1 MIWGGK
7 LSLGILVILVS
18 TIVFFALILGF
29 SAITGNVLA
38 DSDTTPPY
46 FINFPYNMEV
56 FSNENIIQEINASDE
71 TALDCFSINDSDNF
85 EINCSGYFQNKT
97 AVAIGLYNINV
108 TINDTSNN
116 IDSAVFYVNVS
127 AACIE
132 NLLNTSFS
140 SWLDLI
146 CDGSQMNQSRFL
158 VQYDENDCG
167 YLNETIY
174 EYQLVND
181 WQNTSW
187 TAWYNLSS
195 CYANNTILQE
205 RNLTNYDSY
214 GCASNFSSFDYQEA
228 SCDFCTPAM
237 QNTSWGAWK
246 DLSCITNQM
255 NQSRN
260 KTEYDANVCGEI
272 FNITHF
278 EYQLVSANWMNT
290 SFSNWENISCLAN
303 DKMNQSRF
311 LTNYDSYGCASNFS
325 SFEYQQTENCD
336 FCTPNMQNTSFSN
349 WINISSCYTNNTIL
363 QSRNKTEYDANTCNE
378 IANTTWFEYQE
389 TSCDFCTPNMQNT
402 SWTAWGNII
411 CVASQMN
418 QSRNKTEYDSNVC
431 NEIANSTW
439 FEYRLVN
446 PIWQNTSWGA
456 WSNLSCIGN
465 NMNQSRNRTQ
475 YDNYGCGSNTS
486 IFQYQLLTA
495 NLTYTS
501 WTSWQD
507 LSCSNNQMNQSRNR
521 TQYDSNNLG
530 CFLAQTESDS
540 RLVNTWI
547 NTSWTSWQD
556 ENCINTTT
564 MNQSRYKTQ
573 YDAYGCG
580 VNTSFYENQE
590 IADASCVDTIPP
602 YVAFISPIS
611 KAYDTNPIL
620 VNITNSSDAAFVFWD
635 NGTANLSYL
644 EPVELTLENG
654 NYNFIAYAND
664 SYGNLNSSS
673 VSFIVA
679 LSSGDDSG
687 DDSGGGGGSGGGYF
701 PITPVNNTNQTVNNS
716 VQQNNPSRQDN
727 PESQQGSN
735 IDNSDSFAPTGLV
748 IGSERS
754 FLNKYFILITLGF
767 IIAVMGAVLILRLH
781 TRNKYNVNNLRF
793 EKGL

>member
-402 SWTAWGNII
+402 TKTSWIDLTCSNDK
-411 CVASQMN
+411 MN
-418 QSRNKTEYDSNVC
+418 QSRNWTEYDSNVC

-456 WSNLSCIGN
+456 WSNLTACRANDTILQERNLTNYDSYGCGANFTSFMYQEAACDFCTESYANTTKSNWIDLTCSGSQ
-465 NMNQSRNRTQ
+465 MNQSRNWTQYDTNNCGYTNHTFFEYQLLNPVWQNTSFSNWENISCLANDKMNQSRFLTNYDSYGCASNFSSFEYQQTENCDFCTPNLQNTSWGSWQDYDCNSNQKRQQRNKTQYDSNNCNEIANETFFDYQLIGNNWQNTTKTNWINTICASNQMNQSRNWTQYDLWNCGINSTFLEYQLVNIWQNTSWGSWQNLSCSGNDRNQSRNLTQ

-501 WTSWQD
+501 WGAWSD
-507 LSCSNNQMNQSRNR
+507 LSCESEQMNQSRNR
-521 TQYDSNNLG
+521 TQYDSNKLG
-530 CFLAQTESDS
+530 
-540 RLVNTWI
+540 
-547 NTSWTSWQD
+547 
-556 ENCINTTT
+556 
-564 MNQSRYKTQ
+564 
-573 YDAYGCG
+573 
-580 VNTSFYENQE
+580 
-590 IADASCVDTIPP
+590 
-602 YVAFISPIS
+602 
-611 KAYDTNPIL
+611 
-620 VNITNSSDAAFVFWD
+620 
-635 NGTANLSYL
+635 
-644 EPVELTLENG
+644 
-654 NYNFIAYAND
+654 
-664 SYGNLNSSS
+664 
-673 VSFIVA
+673 
-679 LSSGDDSG
+679 
-687 DDSGGGGGSGGGYF
+687 
-701 PITPVNNTNQTVNNS
+701 
-716 VQQNNPSRQDN
+716 
-727 PESQQGSN
+727 
-735 IDNSDSFAPTGLV
+735 
-748 IGSERS
+748 
-754 FLNKYFILITLGF
+754 
-767 IIAVMGAVLILRLH
+767 
-781 TRNKYNVNNLRF
+781 
-793 EKGL
+793 